1 MPAEDLRPHRV
12 RANIG
17 PMPALDTATPMS
29 LGTAT
34 RLPGADERAPGLIE
48 RWRGRRGLILEAL
61 GVAWLP
67 WLTARAITLL
77 TLGLARYEVRHF
89 HITNP
94 KAVLE
99 TRDGL
104 LGSDAGWYQSIAAHG
119 YGALPRSATRF
130 FPLLP
135 LLDRGLS
142 DVTSLTVGIA
152 SLLIANVA
160 SLLVA
165 IGIYALVCSE
175 LRDKVLARRAV
186 WLMMLAPPA
195 FVFVM
200 GYSEAVLVLL
210 AVAFFAAIRRGGWWW
225 AGLFGYL
232 AGTARPI
239 GCLLIVPALIEVAR
253 SWPAER
259 WRQWPGKVVA
269 IVSSVAG
276 TVTYLGWVSAQF
288 GGFFEPLKIQQQQAH
303 HGALTDPVVTVSHAL
318 TSLAHGHHV
327 GDALHVPWIG
337 IAVVLLVI
345 AFWRLPVSY
354 ATFALCIVV
363 VALLGSNLD
372 SFERYALSAFPLVI
386 AASTLLRSGRV
397 AGVTYVLCG
406 AGMATYAVLAFQGA
420 YVP

>member
-1 MPAEDLRPHRV
+1 
-12 RANIG
+12 
-17 PMPALDTATPMS
+17 MPALDTASPMTLS
-29 LGTAT
+29 ADT
-34 RLPGADERAPGLIE
+34 RLPGGDHDRAPGLIE
-48 RWRGRRGLILEAL
+48 RWWGRRGLILEAV

-67 WLTARAITLL
+67 WLAARAITLFS
-77 TLGLARYEVRHF
+77 LGLAKYEVRHF
-89 HITNP
+89 HITNL
-94 KAVLE
+94 KAMLE
-99 TRDGL
+99 SRDGL

-119 YGALPRSATRF
+119 YGALPRSTIRF

-152 SLLIANVA
+152 SLLITNVA
-160 SLLVA
+160 SLLLA
-165 IGIYALVCSE
+165 IGIYALVCAE
-175 LRDKVLARRAV
+175 FADRALARRAV

-200 GYSEAVLVLL
+200 GYSESLLVLL
-210 AVAFFAAIRRGGWWW
+210 AIAFFVAVRRGSWWW

-239 GCLLIVPALIEVAR
+239 GCLLVVPALIEAVR
-253 SWPAER
+253 SWPTDR
-259 WRQWPGKVVA
+259 WSRWPGKVVA

-276 TVTYLGWVSAQF
+276 TVTYLGWVSAEF

-303 HGALTDPVVTVSHAL
+303 HGAIADPVTTIYHAL
-318 TSLAHGHHV
+318 ANLAHGHHI

-337 IAVVLLVI
+337 VAVVLLVI

-354 ATFALCIVV
+354 AAFALCIVV
-363 VALLGSNLD
+363 LALSGSNLD

-386 AASTLLRSGRV
+386 AAATLLKSGRV

-406 AGMATYAVLAFQGA
+406 AGMALYAVLAFQGA